1 MAQNGTT
8 PNLDTLNLSDT
19 IDTDDLFAS
28 PSRSPKKSHKSKPS
42 EVANPEPQSAPDHDT
57 EEARL
62 EAHEAS
68 LRRELAS
75 IRNIN
80 QVIEGVVTS
89 LERAKGNMD
98 AVSQTVTSATSL
110 LNTYTRILSQTE
122 HNNRLILSPQWHG
135 ASDDLSKVE
144 NESILRQQAK
154 ERREIEEKER
164 REVAARK
171 AEEEERRR
179 EAAASVK
186 RTRGG
191 RGRSSGYASAG
202 RGRSIGYV
210 GVGGQGGRG
219 VGRGGAAGQGTG
231 AARGSSTGRGRGR
244 GVS

>member
-19 IDTDDLFAS
+19 IDTEDLFAS
-28 PSRSPKKSHKSKPS
+28 PSRSPKKSHKSKTS
-42 EVANPEPQSAPDHDT
+42 KVVDPESQSAPDHDT

-80 QVIEGVVTS
+80 QVIEGVVSS

-144 NESILRQQAK
+144 NEPILRLQAK
-154 ERREIEEKER
+154 ERREIEERER
-164 REVAARK
+164 REVAVRK
-171 AEEEERRR
+171 AEEDERRR
-179 EAAASVK
+179 EAAASV
-186 RTRGG
+186 RGSRGG
-191 RGRSSGYASAG
+191 RGRSSGYAGVG
-202 RGRSIGYV
+202 RGRSSGYV

-219 VGRGGAAGQGTG
+219 VGRGGATGTG
-231 AARGSSTGRGRGR
+231 GGRSSSTAKARGR